1 LVEWIQIIYRL
12 PEKSQQ
18 QAGRMNQ
25 TEAQKTNN
33 MLTKDFQDE

>member
-1 LVEWIQIIYRL
+1 LVEWIQIIQL
-12 PEKSQQ
+12 LEQWQQ
-18 QAGRMNQ
+18 QARLMDQ